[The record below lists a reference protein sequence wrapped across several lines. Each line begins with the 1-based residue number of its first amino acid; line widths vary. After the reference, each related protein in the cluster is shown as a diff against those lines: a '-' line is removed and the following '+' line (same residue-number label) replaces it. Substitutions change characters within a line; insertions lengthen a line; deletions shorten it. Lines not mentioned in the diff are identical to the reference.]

1 MHQNEKAEVTTHLP
15 HPQSLA
21 VTFVGDNALGFL
33 WDSVLPR
40 APAFFSLCTLL
51 YLLNNICF

>member
-21 VTFVGDNALGFL
+21 VNFVGDKALGTARSQGL
-33 WDSVLPR
+33 RL
-40 APAFFSLCTLL
+40 FFSLSTLL